1 MDPGFLAALGPG
13 MTACGNSRHPGQA
26 AVMTGLPNLPR
37 PWASRRMTDAKS
49 RASPYATEAGMVGRW
64 PIMQYVTRFAFRDFA
79 MGEAALDRKN
89 VLAGLPMHGV
99 LQYI

>member
-1 MDPGFLAALGPG
+1 
-13 MTACGNSRHPGQA
+13 
-26 AVMTGLPNLPR
+26 
-37 PWASRRMTDAKS
+37 
-49 RASPYATEAGMVGRW
+49 MVGRW
-64 PIMQYVTRFAFRDFA
+64 PIMQYVTRFAFRGFA